1 MVAWANLITTRAPN
15 APSITST
22 TSVNETIE
30 IVFAQSTGSNQD
42 SPTAYE
48 VWSDGGT
55 GDFSLI
61 ARIPTQDIAS
71 SMSVVDASFDD
82 SGTIAYRI
90 YAIKHGVYSSAATTT
105 HSFSMPSLDVSN
117 MSVVPD
123 INSFKIQ
130 YELPNTRF
138 LDHVEIYM
146 DAEASNSNLARS
158 GASLI
163 YSGKNPSYCYSISSS
178 DMEKYHQF
186 WVECVSV

>member
-1 MVAWANLITTRAPN
+1 
-15 APSITST
+15 
-22 TSVNETIE
+22 
-30 IVFAQSTGSNQD
+30 
-42 SPTAYE
+42 
-48 VWSDGGT
+48 
-55 GDFSLI
+55 
-61 ARIPTQDIAS
+61 
-71 SMSVVDASFDD
+71 MSVVDASFDD
-82 SGTIAYRI
+82 SGTISYRI
-90 YAIKHGVYSSAATTT
+90 YGIKHGVYSTAATTT

-158 GASLI
+158 GASLV